1 MSAGKT
7 AIPKSPLADFAAFI
21 AKAGAFDFDDDVYHH
36 ARRALIDYM
45 AALLAGADKEP
56 ATNLVAALGDEIG
69 VGRCT
74 LPGQK
79 GRYNESG
86 GVLNALP
93 RAAALINGTASHIV
107 EFDDIYRDGIYHPG
121 CPVIAAAMATCEHIG
136 ATQDTLLRAII
147 VGYEV
152 STRIAEVI
160 QPAHYRFWHT
170 TGTVGTF
177 GAAAASAAVLG
188 LDANQAAHALATA
201 GTFAA
206 GLQQAFRSDAM
217 SKPLHA
223 GRAAEGGY
231 LAAISAQHGV
241 TGALDILE
249 GDAGFGAAMSMNV
262 EWHKAAKSLGQS
274 FNITR
279 MTFKNHGCCGHTFA
293 AIDGALLLQ
302 NQHGFSAPDVKAI
315 RIGTYQ
321 TALNVTGN
329 ARHDA
334 PFEGKFNLR
343 YVVAH
348 GLVFGSVRLDAFG
361 PDRLT
366 HAEISRLVDECDL
379 YCDPQAEEAFPEAR
393 GARVSIELKEGRLV
407 EHYQP
412 TRIGDPDAALSDQQL
427 GDKFIELASEC
438 SMLTEPSKRLEQLWQ
453 VGADKPVRGM
463 FLTS

>member
-1 MSAGKT
+1 M
-7 AIPKSPLADFAAFI
+7 PKSPLADFAAFI
-21 AKAGAFDFDDDVYHH
+21 AKADSLDFDDEVYHH

-45 AALLAGADKEP
+45 AALFAGADKEP

-69 VGRCT
+69 VGVCM

-79 GRYNESG
+79 GRDSQNESI
-86 GVLNALP
+86 LHASP

-177 GAAAASAAVLG
+177 GAAAASAVALA
-188 LDANQAAHALATA
+188 LDAKQAAHALATA

-231 LAAISAQHGV
+231 LAAVSAQYGV

-249 GDAGFGAAMSMNV
+249 GDSGFGAAMSVDV
-262 EWHKAAKSLGQS
+262 EWHKAAESLGQS

-293 AIDGALLLQ
+293 AIDGALFLQ
-302 NQHGFSAPDVKAI
+302 EQHGFSAADIKTI

-366 HAEISRLVDECDL
+366 HPEISRLVSTCEL
-379 YCDPQAEEAFPEAR
+379 YCDPQAEQAFPGAR
-393 GARVSIELKEGRLV
+393 GARVSVYLNDGQLI

-427 GDKFIELASEC
+427 GGKFIELASEC
-438 SMLTEPSKRLEQLWQ
+438 SIQTKPSKLLEKLWH

-463 FLTS
+463 FITS